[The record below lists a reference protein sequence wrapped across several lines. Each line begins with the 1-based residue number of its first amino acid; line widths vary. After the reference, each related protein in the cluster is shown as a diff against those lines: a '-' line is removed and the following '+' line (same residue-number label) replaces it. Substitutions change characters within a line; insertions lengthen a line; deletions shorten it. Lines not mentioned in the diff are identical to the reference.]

1 MKKTAIYARSQDI
14 DSERNDVY
22 RQISVCLAQT
32 GRSDVAI
39 YKDLG
44 SGMRKDR
51 PELNRM
57 MNDIRAGKIQ
67 CVVTESVV
75 RLCRDIIY
83 LSELLREMDFHGC
96 TFLSLVEGIDTK
108 EDHRHNQ
115 EDAIYQLFAAFE
127 RRKVS

>member
-83 LSELLREMDFHGC
+83 LSELLREMDTYGC
-96 TFLSLVEGIDTK
+96 SFISLANGIGT
-108 EDHRHNQ
+108 
-115 EDAIYQLFAAFE
+115 
-127 RRKVS
+127 RK